1 MIKEPV
7 FVPSVKVMVSEPEP
21 TAIESIVGAPG
32 GVSLETTILV
42 VELVD
47 VA

>member
-7 FVPSVKVMVSEPEP
+7 FVPSVKDMVSEPDA
-21 TAIESIVGAPG
+21 TAIELIVGAPG
-32 GVSLETTILV
+32 GESSETTTLV